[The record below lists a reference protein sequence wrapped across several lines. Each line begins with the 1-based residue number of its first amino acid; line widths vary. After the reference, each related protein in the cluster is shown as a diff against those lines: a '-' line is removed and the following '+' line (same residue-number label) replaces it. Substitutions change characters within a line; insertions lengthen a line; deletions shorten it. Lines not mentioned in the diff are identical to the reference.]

1 MRLQPQELRQSYINT
16 EAVAIWNLPRLTFLS
31 PERPC
36 FLTKISGTLLEH
48 YVTRTGSQLVPFP
61 PSCNPF
67 VRLLLHTAI
76 SDDLIMHSLLALSG
90 VHYSGYDNIEEGL
103 VSRATWSHYAAVV
116 RSLRT
121 ELASF
126 GAGPEDSIKT
136 LRLLVV
142 LIILFHYE
150 VCA

>member
-1 MRLQPQELRQSYINT
+1 
-16 EAVAIWNLPRLTFLS
+16 
-31 PERPC
+31 
-36 FLTKISGTLLEH
+36 
-48 YVTRTGSQLVPFP
+48 
-61 PSCNPF
+61 
-67 VRLLLHTAI
+67 LHTAI

-90 VHYSGYDNIEEGL
+90 IHYSGYDNIEEGL

-142 LIILFHYE
+142 LIILCHYE